1 MNNSKLISKS
11 YHIPEPIKLK
21 VVKNEDLRKFCV
33 VPLKAFL
40 NKSVTGENLR
50 VLAVLA
56 SYCNKGGYS
65 FVSLQRIADDL
76 GCTNQNIAKHLKR
89 LEKAGI
95 ISSVQN
101 SWPALKGNTRRIIYD
116 EKIKDSD
123 LKEHQ
128 FLNSDISAIRK
139 HTKLINEI
147 DKTMQP
153 QEVGRSEDNRMDDI
167 TSLFEYITT
176 DSDLLKLEKL
186 INSGHSIESLK
197 TRLAQGIQI
206 DKL

>member
-1 MNNSKLISKS
+1 M
-11 YHIPEPIKLK
+11 
-21 VVKNEDLRKFCV
+21 D
-33 VPLKAFL
+33 KAFL
-40 NKSVTGENLR
+40 NKKVTGENLR

-65 FVSLQRIADDL
+65 FVSAQRIADDL
-76 GCTNQNIAKHLKR
+76 GCTQQNISKHLKR

-116 EKIKDSD
+116 EKIKDDD

-128 FLNSDISAIRK
+128 FLNADISAIRK

-147 DKTMQP
+147 DKTIQP
-153 QEVGRSEDNRMDDI
+153 REVVRSKNHQLDDI
-167 TSLFEYITT
+167 TSLFEYITS

-197 TRLAQGIQI
+197 TRLAQGIQVA
-206 DKL
+206 DL

>member
-1 MNNSKLISKS
+1 MNNSNSISKT

-65 FVSLQRIADDL
+65 FVSAQRIADDL
-76 GCTNQNIAKHLKR
+76 GCTQQNISKHLKR

-116 EKIKDSD
+116 EKIKDDD

-128 FLNSDISAIRK
+128 FLNADISAIRK

-147 DKTMQP
+147 DKTIQP
-153 QEVGRSEDNRMDDI
+153 REVVRSKNQQVDDI
-167 TSLFEYITT
+167 TSLFNTITKE
-176 DSDLLKLEKL
+176 SDLITAE
-186 INSGHSIESLK
+186 
-197 TRLAQGIQI
+197 RLLSQGLSVSEV
-206 DKL
+206 KARMALGS

>member
-1 MNNSKLISKS
+1 MNNSNSISKT

-40 NKSVTGENLR
+40 NKKVTGENLR

-65 FVSLQRIADDL
+65 FVSAQRIADDL
-76 GCTNQNIAKHLKR
+76 GCTQQNISKHLKR

-116 EKIKDSD
+116 EKIKDDD

-128 FLNSDISAIRK
+128 FLNADISAIRK

-147 DKTMQP
+147 DKTIQP
-153 QEVGRSEDNRMDDI
+153 REVVRSKINHVDDI
-167 TSLFEYITT
+167 TSLLMSVTKE
-176 DSDLLKLEKL
+176 SDL
-186 INSGHSIESLK
+186 IEAERL
-197 TRLAQGIQI
+197 LAQGLSVSEV
-206 DKL
+206 KARMALG

>member
-1 MNNSKLISKS
+1 MNNSNSISKN

-76 GCTNQNIAKHLKR
+76 GCTHQNIAKHLKR

-116 EKIKDSD
+116 EKVKDSD

-153 QEVGRSEDNRMDDI
+153 LEVGRSEHNQVDDI
-167 TSLFEYITT
+167 TSLFEYITN
-176 DSDLLKLEKL
+176 DNDLLKLEKL

-197 TRLAQGIQI
+197 TRLAQGIQV